1 MEVETRNGVQATVR
15 VLPSWRERSVLQL
28 ELTQSNL
35 DLLLEEPRVE
45 ATPFTPIIDQP
56 DVVWVKDRNAVRC
69 RFWSSQK
76 RKWKTTSRPID
87 FDSDMDDDQKQDVV
101 TSEAIALQQYF
112 KANHDR
118 AGDLSGESARDEP
131 RRKAS
136 KTEVSAESCSMD
148 PEVPTE

>member
-1 MEVETRNGVQATVR
+1 M
-15 VLPSWRERSVLQL
+15 LQL
-28 ELTQSNL
+28 ELTAGNL

-45 ATPFTPIIDQP
+45 TTPFTPIIDQRN
-56 DVVWVKDRNAVRC
+56 VVWVKDRNAVRC
-69 RFWSSQK
+69 RFWSSKKQK
-76 RKWKTTSRPID
+76 WRIISRPID

-118 AGDLSGESARDEP
+118 AGDLECLTGSAESACDEP

-136 KTEVSAESCSMD
+136 RIEVSVGSCSSASER
-148 PEVPTE
+148 PEGSAASD